1 MSYFMNVTSP
11 PNTYKKW
18 TEWMVGILLLG
29 YFLLYNRDTL
39 SDFIVCSSLCL
50 LLALFRQPLGLTPPK
65 VRPWG
70 KADTILSISMVSL
83 FATAW
88 IYGYS
93 TGKITPKTASI
104 SLAISLVYVY
114 YAFIQHFLAQAYLA
128 VRLWQWSEQLLQ
140 GKPSRW
146 SPELMGAL
154 TTGIVFGIL
163 HIPYPHLII
172 AATIGGCLFAYYYLI
187 TGRLWMV
194 ILGHALISSP
204 SLYWYLDDNP
214 FLELVALFE

>member
-1 MSYFMNVTSP
+1 MNATSP
-11 PNTYKKW
+11 NNTSKKW
-18 TEWMVGILLLG
+18 AECFFGLLVLG

-39 SDFIVCSSLCL
+39 SDFIVCSSLCV
-50 LLALFRQPLGLTPPK
+50 LLAIFRQSLGLTPPIL
-65 VRPWG
+65 RPWG
-70 KADTILSISMVSL
+70 KADLILTVSMLLL
-83 FATAW
+83 FSMAW
-88 IYGYS
+88 IYGFN
-93 TGKITPKTASI
+93 TGKVTVKTASI
-104 SLAISLVYVY
+104 SLTISLVYVY
-114 YAFIQHFLAQAYLA
+114 YAFIQNFLAQAYLA
-128 VRLWQWSEQLLQ
+128 VRLWQWSE
-140 GKPSRW
+140 GKSSRW

-172 AATIGGCLFAYYYLI
+172 AAAVGGFLFAYYYLT

-194 ILGHALISSP
+194 VVGHALISSP